1 MTKTPKKYCEFY
13 KTSIYNSLKTYHK
26 FDYDNTNATTG
37 KVSFVDDNSEKVDN
51 RDLAN
56 WSIGSEISA
65 NLDSSAPEGIW
76 YPVLYGRGS
85 DLTYVPIFDNSAPVV
100 SGASEK
106 TFTDSECNEYVE
118 FTPPPQYTLGIPSF
132 LKISNVKNNHF
143 RELQLKLPNVNPA
156 ELHVDWY
163 LADPVAQ
170 NIYPQTGVLFW
181 YKKIGNASTEFSKIK
196 PGTIFSLDKNIQDP
210 DQKVNIAANTKFLKL
225 DNHRIQLSVNKKTAD
240 IPTLLG
246 TNKEH
251 YEFIPPARSSFIGSE
266 PHDLEGIKLYKNV
279 IFDIR
284 NIYAE
289 PVIDHQDNRK
299 LTRYEEIKDYWE
311 EIKVTDHTEDY
322 AIRKGDA
329 KFDIH
334 IPDADSFLF
343 FYGDDYARMGNG
355 KDYLRTYIPEE
366 VEESFRQLYKN
377 LSNLVSVKSK
387 KRSEN
392 LKRFCAM
399 LATGPVLYGET
410 IVFRGNYYYDNNGER
425 TKYDWRLDLS
435 DYLNKTYSEDSA
447 FDANVFADDF
457 KQISYSMYQEI
468 QNKAGSQAVS
478 SSMMIKK
485 QPYIQYIYEKLAK
498 KNDMYLMIPRDSSR
512 TITVD
517 KQLIGPNVSGPNVKV
532 DLNFIPYGLKSQEAD
547 AVEGKTTKS
556 NTYNQWIKAGPL
568 EFATKMEGSETS
580 QGYPAVYYRDLKS
593 GGSIENILDG
603 YAAQSENLR
612 RRVGGEVN
620 KEPNTLFFM
629 HPNIKSIGFYKQGAI
644 RINNSNCYIEE
655 ATVRQASIDNGKLDT
670 KPVFIPD
677 VNWFQHDVTES
688 DTEHDKVSFNFDCG
702 SSNYIKLYGI
712 DIEWYRYDSE
722 DLCSCDSF
730 YEEVLNF
737 TKKYTGDQGFGVPF
751 YPDVPQ
757 DVPRGIGFGRVG
769 YCNNLYIGKKGSN
782 VSGGGEFLDLNY
794 TVLPG
799 VNNKYS
805 PPIKSYGGYDDAI
818 IANIGI
824 TMPQHPLP
832 QKPLPILGSR
842 NEQYDENTK
851 CYMRSGVSNDENLD
865 VGNYSQAGISN
876 GKKGIFHPYLGW
888 LSINTINEHFSELK
902 NKTFVD
908 SKKIKLKGVGFLFSP
923 DRNSEREGYYSSRI
937 MVEFTGDARDGEF
950 YQFGTGRA
958 SYSYLMNNLSNDMM
972 TETCIPNEV
981 CPIYDFGV
989 ERRLSYSERAAER
1002 NCISLNDVGMGFI
1015 DDSSYTEGKDEYNPA
1030 VRYSI
1035 PANSILKKKIS
1046 DNGNIADSE
1055 IKIQDISVRLNFL
1068 NYVNPEDL
1076 KITLVTNLTS
1086 RFTESDSIFW
1096 TDEGLK
1102 NYTTKLEENN
1112 PANKIVLFN
1121 RQHIEN
1127 FEKDFCITFSD
1138 NAPKHNVL
1146 SKSNELIENVGYD
1159 SWKLNTIRSH
1169 DAVRPTIKTGNINDS
1184 EHYVYKN
1191 IFLNNGFEP
1200 TCNKFAKWRGSPL
1213 NGAYFKLQIEIFNN
1227 YEDKNYSSYII
1238 PPSLNEEFD
1247 GKFKSSSYNN
1257 NLCNFEIIIDTNED
1271 IDNINHPITE
1281 HIDYKKSF
1289 RHYLGENI
1297 QEKSGYNYI
1306 INFSDDGKALLP
1318 PINSHAPFNSITN
1331 HNTCKFPNEGL
1342 NTLSFLRMPPLSNAL
1357 VATGIGL
1364 AFFSFAL
1371 SNINMT
1377 NAIGMG
1383 ALVATIGAASIG
1395 AGANMILAAFSNA
1408 RRERSQN
1415 AYDESFFKE
1424 DYTKRDGFGQADKV
1438 LVDISTDGAAWY
1450 TFDADIFKF
1459 DELSSPIY
1467 KPKIMGYRV
1476 EDNNFETRDNEQ
1488 ILAMPNEGLYGVFK
1502 GHLVQKKDLNHRNA
1516 DISIDDTAEFL
1527 VDQNKENT
1535 LPIINWDNQQNNS
1548 KEPFYINFLNY
1559 NDYQINNKFY
1569 LDPVDPNT
1577 ENYFWIKTD
1586 ATAFTF
1592 LQSQLSTETNVQLV
1606 LFNKPD
1612 FKKDNILKDIG
1623 RNIVDVHEIFSIP
1636 DFTSNEYNTYI
1647 GVSFVDSE
1655 LEPKKYLYKDF
1666 NFTFYSSSATSKDI
1680 ILYPYQ
1686 FKDIKNLK
1694 LSKIGQQTSFPVKGH
1709 MAAYG
1714 EGSWGTGTAFNY
1726 EYGNSLTIPLDA
1738 DIEDI
1743 SDKTRS
1749 DSGGLVFKNK
1759 GKFNTTS
1766 LDKKIQSISYTNHN
1780 KGFPNR
1786 DGKNTDHFMFHESEG
1801 SEITEDGDYIS
1812 ENVKVRST
1820 DNKIY
1825 NSIATGITEE
1835 VSEKIDTTYSDKKY
1849 WINIDGDQKGYLTRQ
1864 NTVKILKKIEY
1875 SCYEINNDQGL
1886 NCINVCGDDPY
1897 GKGARGPNNPPISSE
1912 AAETESLEQETKISL
1927 FNTVA
1932 PISSFGDPSITF
1944 TNSDEAIEAQKALY
1958 PDATWREEI
1967 IQKSNLRLS
1976 CGNTNVDTILRVRET
1991 YDIAVGIN
1999 GTGLTSAKDIL
2010 ENNDNIKIRFVHW
2023 PRKLKNL
2030 DLQFDAY
2037 ILQTDG
2043 LAYKGRN
2050 KYTDGMNIKNYFY
2063 SWICGTTNEDKSQ
2076 ELETTVPPYY
2086 KLTNEMVFRAF
2097 YGSTDK
2103 MEFKTDGLDTKDD
2116 FEWIPYEYDKSI
2128 QCSASAVRPEN
2139 LITLFTRGFMNP
2151 AKAGLYLRCKLYSG
2165 LLSLGLP
2172 GAPVDNSG
2180 NRNIINHKCA
2190 RYVDQNDKAT
2200 LLANTS
2206 GFPGKDRVSELENDA
2221 AEYLQILED
2230 RGSVPENHYTQ
2241 ASVNQ
2246 ILTIINNFY

>member
-1 MTKTPKKYCEFY
+1 MTKIPKKYCEFY
-13 KTSIYNSLKTYHK
+13 KSSIYNSLKTYHK
-26 FDYDNTNATTG
+26 LSYNNTNDTSG
-37 KVSFVDDNSEKVDN
+37 KVSFVDDNSENPKD
-51 RDLAN
+51 AT
-56 WSIGSEISA
+56 WSIDSFL
-65 NLDSSAPEGIW
+65 LDNIGETAEDGVWTPCFINKAEE
-76 YPVLYGRGS
+76 
-85 DLTYVPIFDNSAPVV
+85 LTYVPIFNNSGPVV

-143 RELQLKLPNVNPA
+143 RELQLNANPA
-156 ELHVDWY
+156 ELRVDWY

-181 YKKIGNASTEFSKIK
+181 YKKIGNTPTKFSEIK
-196 PGTIFSLDKNIQDP
+196 PGTIFSLDRAIQDP

-225 DNHRIQLSVNKKTAD
+225 DKHRIQLSVNKKTSD

-246 TNKEH
+246 ANKEH
-251 YEFIPPARSSFIGSE
+251 YEFKPIN
-266 PHDLEGIKLYKNV
+266 DLAGVTLYKNV
-279 IFDIR
+279 VFDIR
-284 NIYAE
+284 YIYAE
-289 PVIDHQDNRK
+289 PVIDHYEERK
-299 LTRYEEIKDYWE
+299 FTRYDEIEDYWE
-311 EIKVTDHTEDY
+311 DIVVVTDHTKNY
-322 AIRKGDA
+322 AITKNDN

-343 FYGDDYARMGNG
+343 FYGDDYARMPDG

-366 VEESFRQLYKN
+366 VETTFRQLYKN
-377 LSNLVSVKSK
+377 LSNLVSANSK

-392 LKRFCAM
+392 LKRFCAV

-410 IVFRGNYYYDNNGER
+410 IVFRGKYYYDSPNSIIGER
-425 TKYDWRLDLS
+425 LSYDWRTRLS
-435 DYLNKTYSEDSA
+435 GYLNKTYSEGSS
-447 FDANVFADDF
+447 FNSQDF
-457 KQISYSMYQEI
+457 QKDLQQLSYSMYKEI
-468 QNKAGSQAVS
+468 KNKAGNQAVS
-478 SSMMIKK
+478 SSMMVKK
-485 QPYIQYIYEKLAK
+485 QPYIQYIYEKLVK
-498 KNDMYLMIPRDSSR
+498 KNDMYLIIPRNSSR

-532 DLNFIPYGLKSQEAD
+532 DLNFIPYGLKSQETD
-547 AVEGKTTKS
+547 ALYGKTTKS
-556 NTYNQWIKAGPL
+556 NTYNQSIKAGPL
-568 EFATKMEGSETS
+568 EFSTKMEGSETS

-603 YAAQSENLR
+603 YKDQYEKLR
-612 RRVGGEVN
+612 SRSGGELN

-629 HPNIKSIGFYKQGAI
+629 HPDIKSIGFYKQGAI

-677 VNWFQHDVTES
+677 VNWFQHDVKES
-688 DTEHDKVSFNFDCG
+688 DTEYDKVSFNFDCG

-712 DIEWYRYDSE
+712 DIEWYRYNSE

-730 YEEVLNF
+730 YEEALNF
-737 TKKYTGDQGFGVPF
+737 TKKYTGDQGFGAPF

-769 YCNNLYIGKKGSN
+769 YCNNLYIGKKGSS

-794 TVLPG
+794 SVLPG

-818 IANIGI
+818 IANLGI

-851 CYMRSGVSNDENLD
+851 CYMRSGVVNDENLD
-865 VGNYSQAGISN
+865 VGNYSQAGISS

-972 TETCIPNEV
+972 TDVCIPNEV
-981 CPIYDFGV
+981 CPIYDYGV
-989 ERRLSYSERAAER
+989 ERRLSYSEKAEER
-1002 NCISLNDVGMGFI
+1002 NCISLNDISIGFI
-1015 DDSSYTEGKDEYNPA
+1015 DDSPHTEDKDEYNPA

-1046 DNGNIADSE
+1046 DNGNIGDSE

-1068 NYVNPEDL
+1068 NYVNPQDL

-1086 RFTESDSIFW
+1086 MFTDSDGDFW
-1096 TDEGLK
+1096 EDEHLK
-1102 NYTTKLEENN
+1102 NYITKLEDDNSS
-1112 PANKIVLFN
+1112 NKIVLFN
-1121 RQHIEN
+1121 REHIEN

-1146 SKSNELIENVGYD
+1146 SKSHELIENVGHD
-1159 SWKLNTIRSH
+1159 SWKLNTVRSH
-1169 DAVRPTIKTGNINDS
+1169 DVVRPTIKRENINDS

-1191 IFLNNGFEP
+1191 IFLNNNFEP

-1247 GKFKSSSYNN
+1247 GKFKSATYNN
-1257 NLCNFEIIIDTNED
+1257 NLCSFEIIIDTNED

-1306 INFSDDGKALLP
+1306 VNFSDEGKALLP

-1331 HNTCKFPNEGL
+1331 HNTCKFPNKNL

-1357 VATGIGL
+1357 VATGIAL
-1364 AFFSFAL
+1364 SFFSFAL

-1438 LVDISTDGAAWY
+1438 LVDISPDGAAWY

-1459 DELSSPIY
+1459 DELSSPVY

-1476 EDNNFETRDNEQ
+1476 EDNNFETRDAEAV
-1488 ILAMPNEGLYGVFK
+1488 LSMPNENLYGVFK

-1516 DISIDDTAEFL
+1516 NISIDDNAAVL
-1527 VDQNKENT
+1527 VDRNKDNT
-1535 LPIINWDNQQNNS
+1535 LPIINWNGDKNNS
-1548 KEPFYINFLNY
+1548 KEPFYVNFSQY
-1559 NDYQINNKFY
+1559 KDYQINNKFY
-1569 LDPVDPNT
+1569 LNPAFDP
-1577 ENYFWIKTD
+1577 NYFWIKTD
-1586 ATAFTF
+1586 ATAFAF
-1592 LQSQLSTETNVQLV
+1592 LQSQLSEETTVQLV

-1612 FKKDNILKDIG
+1612 FKKDNTLGDVG
-1623 RNIVDVHEIFSIP
+1623 ENIVKVHEIFSVP

-1655 LEPKKYLYKDF
+1655 TEPKKYLYKDF
-1666 NFTFYSSSATSKDI
+1666 NFTFYSTEATSKDI

-1686 FKDIKNLK
+1686 FKDIKNLT
-1694 LSKIGQQTSFPVKGH
+1694 LSKIGQQTSFPIKGH
-1709 MAAYG
+1709 LAAYG
-1714 EGSWGTGTAFNY
+1714 EGSWGTGTAYNY
-1726 EYGNSLTIPLDA
+1726 EYGDSIKIPLDS

-1766 LDKKIQSISYTNHN
+1766 LDKKIKPTSYTNHN
-1780 KGFPNR
+1780 KGLPNKN
-1786 DGKNTDHFMFHESEG
+1786 GKNTDHFMFHEAG
-1801 SEITEDGDYIS
+1801 STGIVDKAGDYIS

-1825 NSIATGITEE
+1825 NSIATGLTEE
-1835 VSEKIDTTYSDKKY
+1835 VSEKIDTNYSDKKY

-1875 SCYEINNDQGL
+1875 SCYEINNAEGL

-1897 GKGARGPNNPPISSE
+1897 GKGARGTDNPPISSE

-1932 PISSFGDPSITF
+1932 PISSFGDPSIIF
-1944 TNSDEAIEAQKALY
+1944 TNSDEAIAAQKTLY
-1958 PDATWREEI
+1958 PDATWKEEI

-1991 YDIAVGIN
+1991 YDIAVGVN
-1999 GTGLTSAKDIL
+1999 GTGITSAKEIL
-2010 ENNDNIKIRFVHW
+2010 EDNDNIKIRFVHW

-2037 ILQTDG
+2037 ILQTSG

-2063 SWICGTTNEDKSQ
+2063 SWICGTTDEEKSQ
-2076 ELETTVPPYY
+2076 EIETTVPPYY
-2086 KLTNEMVFRAF
+2086 QLANEMVFRAF

-2116 FEWIPYEYDKSI
+2116 FEWIPYEYDKNI

-2139 LITLFTRGFMNP
+2139 LTTLFTRGVMNP

-2190 RYVDQNDKAT
+2190 RYVDQNDKSA